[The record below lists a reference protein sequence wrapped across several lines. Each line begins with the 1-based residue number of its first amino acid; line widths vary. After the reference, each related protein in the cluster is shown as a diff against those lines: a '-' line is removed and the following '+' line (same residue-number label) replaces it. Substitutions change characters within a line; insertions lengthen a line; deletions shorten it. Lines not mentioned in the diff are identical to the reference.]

1 MKLKLTILTAV
12 VIMALAGCSSENANQ
27 TTNTAGQKTANA
39 ANTTVNRNSETAN
52 AISNKN
58 TESSNSV
65 GAAISDTAITAK
77 IKTKLLADGIAGTNV
92 DTVNGVVTLKGAVD
106 NAEEKTKAEKIAKDT
121 DGVKSVKNELTIEK
135 KK

>member
-12 VIMALAGCSSENANQ
+12 VVMALAGCSSENANQ
-27 TTNTAGQKTANA
+27 ANNTAGPKTANA

-52 AISNKN
+52 ATSNKGA
-58 TESSNSV
+58 ESSNSV

-106 NAEEKTKAEKIAKDT
+106 NSEEKTKAEKIAKGT
-121 DGVKSVKNELTIEK
+121 DGVKSVKNELTVQK
-135 KK
+135 K